1 MFASFVISHVIHQP
15 ACDQW
20 LVMFA
25 DGGSVVVNAQGR
37 IVAAYPTRKK
47 AA

>member
-1 MFASFVISHVIHQP
+1 MFASFAITRTIHQL

-37 IVAAYPTRKK
+37 VVASYLPST
-47 AA
+47 